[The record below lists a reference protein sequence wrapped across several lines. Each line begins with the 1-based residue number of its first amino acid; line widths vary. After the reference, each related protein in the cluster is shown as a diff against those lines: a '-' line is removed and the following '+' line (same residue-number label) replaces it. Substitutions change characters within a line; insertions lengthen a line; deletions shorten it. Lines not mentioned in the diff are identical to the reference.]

1 MNGGQQMYLIKPERN
16 GKWIYDPG
24 VSMALQE
31 YVKDHLFLDDD
42 VLFPYMMQ
50 PTVQIGKFQN
60 AYEEVN
66 QPYMDEHHIKIVR
79 RETGGGAIYLDDQNM
94 SFCFLFNGDQD
105 IYGNYSRLYEPA
117 IKALEKLGVKH
128 LEQKGRNDLI
138 LEGKKI
144 SGAAMT
150 FEKGRIY
157 AGYSLLLDPNYEV
170 MVSVLN
176 PNQKKIESHGIQSVR
191 SRVGSI
197 RPHLAPQYQD
207 MTVWDFTDYMICQLL
222 EIEDI
227 NQAKCYELTAEDWTE
242 IDKIATEK
250 YNNWD
255 WNYGRFKQFEYRLTE
270 RFPIGTI
277 SIGLSIEHAKISAVQ
292 ITGDFFGTQDVKEV
306 EKVLIGVRLRKDE
319 ILNALEPLDLANY
332 FGNLTKETFV
342 NYMLSIPTA
351 DK

>member
-1 MNGGQQMYLIKPERN
+1 MYLIESKRN
-16 GKWIYDPG
+16 GEWIYDPG
-24 VSMALQE
+24 MAMALQE
-31 YVKDHLFLDDD
+31 YVKNHIFLDDD

-50 PTVQIGKFQN
+50 PAVQIGKFQN

-66 QPYMDEHHIKIVR
+66 QPYMDEHDIKIIR
-79 RETGGGAIYLDDQNM
+79 RETGGGAIYLDDRNM
-94 SFCFLFNGDQD
+94 SFCFLFDGNND
-105 IYGNYSRLYEPA
+105 IFGNYTRLYEPA
-117 IKALEKLGVKH
+117 IKALQKLGVDH
-128 LEQKGRNDLI
+128 VEQKGRNDLV

-150 FEKGRIY
+150 LQQGRIY
-157 AGYSLLLDPNYEV
+157 AGYSLLLDPNYEA

-197 RPHLAPQYQD
+197 RPYLAPEYQT

-222 EIEDI
+222 EIDDI
-227 NQAKCYELTAEDWTE
+227 SQAKRYELTAHDWAE

-255 WNYGRFKQFEYRLTE
+255 WNYGRFKQFEYHLTE

-277 SIGLSIEHAKISAVQ
+277 SIGLTIDHAKIATIQ
-292 ITGDFFGTQDVKEV
+292 ITGDFFGTKDMKDIEDALV
-306 EKVLIGVRLRKDE
+306 GVRLRKEDL
-319 ILNALEPLDLANY
+319 LNALEPLDLGNY
-332 FGNLTKETFV
+332 FGNLTKED
-342 NYMLSIPTA
+342 LSSFILSEKT
-351 DK
+351 